1 MYPRRYPRR
10 YPTPKTIGVIAG
22 LVAGLLSPL
31 GSAYSADI
39 SAAVQARIEG
49 DSSGGCLAVGRIK
62 VIEDGAD
69 ISRETAFAC
78 ADNETNRPD
87 ARTVFEI
94 GSISKAMLGVLAADL
109 VLQGDLDIER
119 PVADYLPYSG
129 PPDTADNVLVRHL
142 LTHTSG
148 LPRLPVLQPADQED
162 PYADFTDE
170 ALWRSFE
177 SAPLASQPGAEYS
190 YSNFAYMIL
199 SKLIAEVSGQSL
211 QDYYQTRLFEPL
223 AMEHSGFGLATIEG
237 RLANGDAAKN
247 WNFPKDME
255 AVGGV
260 RSSLHDMLNFAQLQ
274 FGLGPPELVEAA
286 QQSHQLLA
294 EVGEHRIAWGWML
307 HERNNR
313 QYIMHGGGTGGF
325 NAVIII
331 EPAEQQ
337 AVVVLAN
344 AALYNTQDV
353 QSLGLHLLDDS
364 VEPGLAHRVAAQPE
378 ALSLKDYEGDYPLVP
393 GFNLR
398 IFVEDNQLYLQASG
412 QPSAPLNYQSEDT
425 FENLQFGVEIEFE
438 RDEAGQV
445 SGLELRQFGQTLSGP
460 REVVDGNANP

>member
-10 YPTPKTIGVIAG
+10 KTIAVMAG
-22 LVAGLLSPL
+22 LVAGLLSL
-31 GSAYSADI
+31 MGSANGADI
-39 SAAVQARIEG
+39 STAVEARIEG
-49 DSSGGCLAVGRIK
+49 DSSGGCLAVGRLQ

-69 ISRETAFAC
+69 IRRETAFAC
-78 ADNETNRPD
+78 ADNDTSRAD

-109 VLQGDLDIER
+109 VLRGDLDIDR
-119 PVADYLPYSG
+119 PVADYLPHAG
-129 PPDTADNVLVRHL
+129 PPDTADTILVRHL

-148 LPRLPVLQPADQED
+148 LPRLPALQPADHED
-162 PYADFTDE
+162 PYADFTDD

-177 SAPLASQPGAEYS
+177 NAPLASEPGEAYS

-199 SKLIAEVSGQSL
+199 SKLIAEVSGQSV

-223 AMEHSGFGLATIEG
+223 AMEHSGFGVETIEG

-274 FGLGPPELVEAA
+274 LGLGPSELVEAA

-294 EVGEHRIAWGWML
+294 EVGEQRIAWGWML

-325 NAVIII
+325 NATLII
-331 EPAEQQ
+331 EPAEQK

-364 VEPGLAHRVAAQPE
+364 VEPGLAHRVAARPE
-378 ALSLKDYEGDYPLVP
+378 AISLEDYEGDYPLVP
-393 GFNLR
+393 GFNVR
-398 IFVEDNQLYLQASG
+398 IFAEDNQLYLQVSG
-412 QPSAPLNYQSEDT
+412 QPSAPLNYQSEDV
-425 FENLQFGVEIEFE
+425 FENLQYGVEIEFE
-438 RDEAGQV
+438 RDETGQV
-445 SGLELRQFGQTLSGP
+445 SGLELRQYGQTLSGP
-460 REVVDGNANP
+460 RDVADGNANP